1 MRVTQSI
8 CSEWSAADVAD
19 WRFPYVT
26 HDERANAIAEFGF
39 TLRQARFLT
48 LVMRHAGVCLLR
60 QYSAFAG
67 IVHGQKTRAFFERLI
82 TRRYA
87 SAYRCRHNR
96 GRLYHVHHFAL
107 YRAINEPNSAHRR
120 PVPAGRIAERLMMLD
135 TVLASPELEWLTTTA
150 EKVAYFAREPRAMP
164 VETLPRLK
172 ATAGPTSTPTTF
184 PDRLPIGIAA
194 DGRLCFVYLVVPND
208 RDDFRAFLR
217 RHTALFQSLP
227 SWTLRLVFPRA
238 IAHAYEGFLT
248 VVRDE
253 LESPLHPRTID
264 ELTWYFEQV
273 RGTPNPSLRPTDER
287 FMRAAEAFERPRF
300 YPLYRRWLKEGE
312 RALQSVSSP
321 LISEALAAGAARV
334 ESFVLP
340 HRYDHLSPLATNS
353 NPSCDQ
359 PQPRQPEA
367 PGDHDPVGPR
377 RGSWMTAGG
386 DDLIAGRR
394 TDRAASVAALPAGSE
409 RAGRPRLDSP

>member
-1 MRVTQSI
+1 MTN
-8 CSEWSAADVAD
+8 
-19 WRFPYVT
+19 
-26 HDERANAIAEFGF
+26 DERANAIAEFGF
-39 TLRQARFLT
+39 TLRQARFVA

-67 IVHGQKTRAFFERLI
+67 IVHGQKTRAFFEKLI

-120 PVPAGRIAERLMMLD
+120 PVPAGRVAERLMMLD

-150 EKVAYFAREPRAMP
+150 EKVAYFTGEPRATP
-164 VETLPRLK
+164 VQTLPRLK
-172 ATAGPTSTPTTF
+172 ATAGASSTDTAF
-184 PDRLPIGIAA
+184 PDRRPIGIAA
-194 DGRLCFVYLVVPND
+194 DGRAWFVYLVVPND

-238 IAHAYEGFLT
+238 IARAYEGFLT

-253 LESPLHPRTID
+253 LESPLHPRTIE
-264 ELTWYFEQV
+264 ELKRYFEHV
-273 RGTPNPSLRPTDER
+273 RGTRNATLRLSDER
-287 FMRAAEAFERPRF
+287 VIRAAEAFERPRF
-300 YPLYRRWLKEGE
+300 YSLYRRWLKEGE
-312 RALQSVSSP
+312 QALESVSSA
-321 LISEALAAGAARV
+321 LISEALAAGAGRV
-334 ESFVLP
+334 ESLVLP
-340 HRYDHLSPLATNS
+340 HRYDHLSPLATNA

-359 PQPRQPEA
+359 PPTRPPEA
-367 PGDHDPVGPR
+367 ADDHDPEEQAA
-377 RGSWMTAGG
+377 SWMTAVGTQTSSNN
-386 DDLIAGRR
+386 DRR
-394 TDRAASVAALPAGSE
+394 NESHPS
-409 RAGRPRLDSP
+409 